1 MADMLKLAAQNR
13 TTFGKGAAR
22 RARMADQIPAVIYG
36 HGAAPLHVLLPG
48 HETMMALKHSN
59 ALITIAWDG
68 NNQMVLAKDVQRHA
82 VKRTIEHVDLL
93 VVRKGEKVTVDVP
106 VHVTGE
112 SFPGT
117 VAVTENTTLSV
128 EAEATHI
135 PEWFEVSIEGLDD
148 GDKVTAGEV
157 TLPAGSELVTD
168 PDTTVVR
175 ISVPRAAVADEGE
188 EATDEAA
195 DEAADEGAES
205 DSDSDSE

>member
-13 TTFGKGAAR
+13 TEFGKGAAR
-22 RARMADQIPAVIYG
+22 RARMAHQIPAVIYG
-36 HGAAPLHVLLPG
+36 HGADPLHVLLPG

-59 ALITIAWDG
+59 ALITVEWDG
-68 NNQMVLAKDVQRHA
+68 NNQMVLVKDIQRHA
-82 VKRTIEHVDLL
+82 VKRSIEHVDLL

-117 VAVTENTTLSV
+117 VAVSEYTTLSV

-135 PEWFEVSIEGLDD
+135 PDYFEVSIEGLVD
-148 GDKVTAGEV
+148 GDKIVAGDV

-168 PDTTVVR
+168 PETTVVR
-175 ISVPRAAVADEGE
+175 ISEPRGMALDEEE
-188 EATDEAA
+188 EAAEEDAEVAA
-195 DEAADEGAES
+195 DAEANADA
-205 DSDSDSE
+205 DADSE